1 LNYVFV
7 RGDEVKRNYYIM
19 KNGRLKRK
27 DNTVYFENDDGK
39 KVIPVNDVENIY
51 VYGEVDFN
59 SKAMNFLAQNG
70 ISVHLFN
77 YYGYYTGTFY
87 PREQLNSGY
96 MLVKQVEAYL
106 KLYDRIYIAREI
118 IYSASYNIVKNIKN
132 YVNKKPELQ
141 EYIDKIEAIRD
152 QFIRA
157 FDIGTIMGLEGSIR
171 TLYYQTFTIITDNK
185 FEFDERV
192 KRPPNNPMNALISF
206 GNSLMYTAVL
216 GEIYNTQL
224 NPTISYLHEPGE
236 RRFSLSL
243 DISEIF
249 KPVIVD
255 RIIFKLINNNMLTE
269 EHFLKELN
277 YCFLNEKGRQI
288 FLKEFDERLNTTV
301 EHKNLNKS
309 VSYRTLI
316 RLELYKLI
324 KHLTGDEK
332 YEGFKMWW

>member
-1 LNYVFV
+1 
-7 RGDEVKRNYYIM
+7 M
-19 KNGRLKRK
+19 RK

-39 KVIPVNDVENIY
+39 KAIPVNDVEDMYI
-51 VYGEVDFN
+51 YGEVDFN
-59 SKAMNFLAQNG
+59 SKALNFLFQNN
-70 ISVHLFN
+70 IPAHLFN
-77 YYGYYTGTFY
+77 YYGYYTGSLY

-96 MLVKQVEAYL
+96 MIVKQVEAYL
-106 KLYDRIYIAREI
+106 KYLDRVYIAREI
-118 IYSASYNIVKNIKN
+118 IYSASYNIVKNLKN
-132 YVNKKPELQ
+132 YVNRRPELQ
-141 EYIDKIEAIRD
+141 EYIEKIEAIRG
-152 QFIRA
+152 QFSRA

-171 TLYYQTFTIITDNK
+171 TIYYQTFSIITDNK
-185 FEFDERV
+185 FEFKERV

-216 GEIYNTQL
+216 GQIYNTQL

-269 EHFLKELN
+269 EHFLKEMKYCYLN
-277 YCFLNEKGRQI
+277 DKGRQI
-288 FLKEFDERLNTTV
+288 FLREFDERMNSTI
-301 EHKNLNKS
+301 EHKSLDKN
-309 VSYRTLI
+309 VSYKMLI

>member
-1 LNYVFV
+1 M
-7 RGDEVKRNYYIM
+7 KRNYYIL
-19 KNGRLKRK
+19 KSGRLKRK
-27 DNTVYFENDDGK
+27 DNTVYFENDEGK
-39 KVIPVNDVENIY
+39 KVIPVNDIENIY

-59 SKAMNFLAQNG
+59 SKAVNFLSQNN
-70 ISVHLFN
+70 ISMHLFN
-77 YYGYYTGTFY
+77 YYGYYAGTFY

-96 MLVKQVEAYL
+96 MIVKQVENYL
-106 KLYDRIYIAREI
+106 KYDQRVYIAREM
-118 IYSASYNIVKNIKN
+118 IYSASYNIVKNLKH
-132 YVNKKPELQ
+132 YVSKKPVLQ
-141 EYIDKIEAIRD
+141 EHIEKIEAIRD
-152 QFIRA
+152 QFVTA

-171 TLYYQTFTIITDNK
+171 NIYYDAFPVITDNR
-185 FEFDERV
+185 FEFEERV
-192 KRPPNNPMNALISF
+192 KRPPDNPMNSLMSF

-249 KPVIVD
+249 KPIIVD
-255 RIIFKLINNNMLTE
+255 RIIFKLINNNMITE
-269 EHFLKELN
+269 DHFLKELN
-277 YCFLNEKGRQI
+277 YCYLNDKGKQI
-288 FLKEFDERLNTTV
+288 FLKEFDEKMNSV
-301 EHKNLNKS
+301 IEHRNLEKN

-324 KHLTGDEK
+324 KHLTGDQS